1 MDYRLKKKKIFS
13 GLLIGIIANLFGI
26 FLTIII
32 LFQEFNLI
40 NIINIFN
47 DAITNKYL
55 TKLISLGAVINLI
68 VFLLLLKYNYIER
81 ARGVLMATFI
91 IAILTIYLN
100 NF

>member
-55 TKLISLGAVINLI
+55 TKL
-68 VFLLLLKYNYIER
+68 K
-81 ARGVLMATFI
+81 
-91 IAILTIYLN
+91 
-100 NF
+100 